1 MPRRLDL
8 CSVPRADGHEVPTL
22 SSKLTSVCIVVLL
35 ASLLAGCASNDA
47 CYETGAS
54 QESLRS
60 VYVIKRAWHT
70 GIAVATADWPNP
82 NWSVL
87 ADFPRSKYLE
97 FGWGDARFYQAE
109 EESSWLAIR
118 AAFFSTSSA
127 VHVIGF
133 QDPTPDTL
141 IADEVIEVRVSV
153 DGLKQ
158 LAQSIEQE
166 FARSE
171 PTPIGT
177 SLEATPEPNK
187 FYAAKRR
194 FFFPRMCNWWTAR
207 RLNEGG
213 CPIAAWSVISANRI
227 VREARGFA
235 GAPQTS
241 P

>member
-1 MPRRLDL
+1 MWVVALL
-8 CSVPRADGHEVPTL
+8 VSV
-22 SSKLTSVCIVVLL
+22 
-35 ASLLAGCASNDA
+35 LAGCASNDA
-47 CYETGAS
+47 CYEPDTS
-54 QESLRS
+54 PETLRS
-60 VYVIKRAWHT
+60 VYVVKRGWHT
-70 GIAVATADWPNP
+70 GIAIAAADWPNR

-87 ADFPRSKYLE
+87 SDFPQSKYLE

-109 EESSWLAIR
+109 EETWWDAIR

-133 QDPTPDTL
+133 QEPTPEAL
-141 IADEVIEVRVSV
+141 IADEVIEVRVAAE
-153 DGLKQ
+153 GLRQ

-171 PTPIGT
+171 PKPTGT
-177 SLEATPEPNK
+177 SLQATPQPNK
-187 FYAAKRR
+187 FYTGKRR

-213 CPIAAWSVISANRI
+213 CPIAAWSVVSANRI
-227 VREARGFA
+227 LREARGFA